1 MELIQMELKDKT
13 YKKRE
18 IPHSHVYH
26 ALLPI
31 IFAVVWVSDSK
42 ILKLSI
48 FLNEIIPF
56 FVRAALFAVFLGI
69 AIILMG
75 LSHRALF
82 NNGPPDTL
90 ITDGIF
96 AHTRNPMYLGILC
109 IYIAFIALSIS
120 LISVALFIVVVYA
133 YTKMVN
139 YEENVLEKLFNEDYK
154 EYRGR
159 VPKWIPNFWM

>member
-1 MELIQMELKDKT
+1 MESKDKT

-18 IPHSHVYH
+18 IPHSHLYH

-31 IFAVVWVSDSK
+31 IFIVVGVLDSR

-56 FVRAALFAVFLGI
+56 VVRAALFTVFVSI

-82 NNGPPDTL
+82 NNGPPNTL

-96 AHTRNPMYLGILC
+96 SHTRNPMYLGILF

-120 LISVALFIVVVYA
+120 LISAAFFIVVFYA
-133 YTKMVN
+133 YTKMVD
-139 YEENVLEKLFNEDYK
+139 YEENVLERLFNEDYK

-159 VPKWIPNFWM
+159 VPKWIPNFWV